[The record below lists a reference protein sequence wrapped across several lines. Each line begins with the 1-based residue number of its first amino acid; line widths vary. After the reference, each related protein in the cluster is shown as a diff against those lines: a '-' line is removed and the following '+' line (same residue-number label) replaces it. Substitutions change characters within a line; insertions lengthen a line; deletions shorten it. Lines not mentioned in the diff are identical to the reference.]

1 MFFMFFICQAKTN
14 SKYKNTRKEGVG
26 IIGGRGVVGV
36 WSPLLACLLVPVPG
50 PNSEHRRDSLLPRA
64 QVVVQST
71 LVSRLA
77 IIIMVMVQSTTSI
90 ILAHGL
96 TS

>member
-1 MFFMFFICQAKTN
+1 MFPNVLHCQAKTN
-14 SKYKNTRKEGVG
+14 SKYKNTGKEGVG

-64 QVVVQST
+64 QVVQST